1 MPWTNIAR
9 REHKRETDRYPSDL
23 TDAEWLVIASLLP
36 AAKSGGRKRTTELRE
51 VVNGIFYI
59 ASSGCPWRMLP
70 KDFPP
75 MTTVQGYFYVWRD
88 MALFEAIND
97 LLVGVARES
106 EGRSATPS
114 AGVIDSQSIKTTES
128 GGVCGYDADK
138 RVKGRKRHIMT
149 DTLGFLLLLWFTA
162 RIFRT
167 VTVRSKFS
175 KRPKNTSLHCIT
187 SLRMGDMPDQS
198 FGMP

>member
-1 MPWTNIAR
+1 
-9 REHKRETDRYPSDL
+9 
-23 TDAEWLVIASLLP
+23 
-36 AAKSGGRKRTTELRE
+36 
-51 VVNGIFYI
+51 
-59 ASSGCPWRMLP
+59 
-70 KDFPP
+70 
-75 MTTVQGYFYVWRD
+75 

-114 AGVIDSQSIKTTES
+114 AGVIDSQSVKTTKS
-128 GGVCGYDADK
+128 GGVCGYDAGK

-149 DTLGFLLLLWFTA
+149 DTLGFLLLLLVHSAHIQDGDGAIEVFNA
-162 RIFRT
+162 A
-167 VTVRSKFS
+167 
-175 KRPKNTSLHCIT
+175 KNTSLHCIT